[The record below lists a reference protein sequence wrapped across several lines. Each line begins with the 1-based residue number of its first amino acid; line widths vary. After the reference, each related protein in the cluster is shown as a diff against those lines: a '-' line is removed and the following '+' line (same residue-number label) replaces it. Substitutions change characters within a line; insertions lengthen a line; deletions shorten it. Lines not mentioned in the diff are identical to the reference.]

1 MFNLTNSPLPSRFS
15 VKALSVLKL
24 NKKSDQPEVPPT
36 QPDLPI
42 QSGCKVGIATLGCK
56 VNRYESAALEE
67 DLRRNNFSVVPF
79 NSIADVYIVNTCTV
93 TAFSDFQSR
102 QLVRR
107 AHRKNPQAKIIVTG
121 CYAQIAPRDAAALDG
136 VSLVVGN
143 SRKHQII
150 ELMQNKTNIFPGI
163 LTGDVFRQKEFC
175 NMPLASF
182 GDRTRAFLKI
192 QEGCNSF
199 CSYCIVPFARGPSRS
214 MAPEDVF
221 SAVGKLAREGY
232 KEIVLTGI
240 HLGLYGHDFKPAVNI
255 SRILQ
260 KMGELNL
267 DTRIRLSSI
276 EPKEIT
282 ADLLNLIKDSALLC
296 PHLHIP
302 LQSGDDKILQLM
314 KRDYDAVFFRKLI
327 EKIHSAISDIA
338 IGVDV
343 MVGFPSESD
352 KQFENTYNLLEC
364 LPIAYLHVF
373 PYSARPGTAAQEFQP
388 RVPDKIKKERAA
400 LLRKLSAQKQEKYG
414 LRFLGKPLRVLVEST
429 KDKKTGLLKGFSQ
442 NYLPFL
448 LDEKFSFSIN
458 KIAAVQAGKYVA
470 GKFYGEII
478 A

>member
-1 MFNLTNSPLPSRFS
+1 MNKISD
-15 VKALSVLKL
+15 KL
-24 NKKSDQPEVPPT
+24 ETLQIK
-36 QPDLPI
+36 PDLTAAP
-42 QSGCKVGIATLGCK
+42 SCKVGIATLGCK

-67 DLRRNNFSVVPF
+67 DLQKQNFAVVPF
-79 NSIADVYIVNTCTV
+79 NSPADVYIINTCTV

-102 QLVRR
+102 QLIRR
-107 AHRKNPQAKIIVTG
+107 AHRMNPQAKILVTG
-121 CYAQIAPRDAAALDG
+121 CYAQIAPCDVAALDG
-136 VSLVVGN
+136 VSMVVGN
-143 SRKHQII
+143 SLKHQIVD
-150 ELMQNKTNIFPGI
+150 LMQNKTTASPCV
-163 LTGDVFRQKEFC
+163 LTGDIFRQKEFC
-175 NMPLASF
+175 NMPLATF

-192 QEGCNSF
+192 QDGCNSF
-199 CSYCIVPFARGPSRS
+199 CSYCIVPFARGKSRS
-214 MAPEDVF
+214 MALEDVIY
-221 SAVGKLAREGY
+221 AVNRLEQEGY

-240 HLGLYGHDFKPAVNI
+240 HLGLYGHDLQPATDI

-260 KMGELNL
+260 KMCELNL

-276 EPKEIT
+276 EPNEIT
-282 ADLLNLIKDSALLC
+282 TDLLNIIKNGELIC

-314 KRDYDAVFFRKLI
+314 KRDYNTRFFRDLI
-327 EKIHSAISDIA
+327 ENVHSTISDIA

-352 KQFENTYNLLEC
+352 EQFANTFNLLEC

-373 PYSARPGTAAQEFQP
+373 PYSARPGTAAQKFQP
-388 RVPDKIKKERAA
+388 KVPDRIKKERAA
-400 LLRKLSAQKQEKYG
+400 VLRKLSAQKREKFA
-414 LRFLGKPLRVLVEST
+414 LRFSGKPLRVLVEST

-448 LDEKFSFSIN
+448 LDEKFSSSIN
-458 KIAAVQAGKYVA
+458 KIAAVRAEKYIA